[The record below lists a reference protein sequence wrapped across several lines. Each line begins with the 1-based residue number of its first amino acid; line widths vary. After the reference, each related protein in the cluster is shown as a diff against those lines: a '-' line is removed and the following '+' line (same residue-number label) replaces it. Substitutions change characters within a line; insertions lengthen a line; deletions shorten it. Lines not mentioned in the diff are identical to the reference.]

1 VTEQVFS
8 ARVSFPPSRTLIA
21 GARGG
26 GRVIFLPTP
35 ILAQL
40 GALGFLVPGYWLPD
54 SVNRGTGRTELRL
67 RL

>member
-1 VTEQVFS
+1 M
-8 ARVSFPPSRTLIA
+8 SFPPSRTLIA

-40 GALGFLVPGYWLPD
+40 RALGFLVPGYWLPD